1 MAKHILLLS
10 VLKKVLKRQN
20 MKPSNDNLLF
30 FLTLGILP
38 LTVDKS
44 RDRERRRLNEVRPTE
59 TKKEKLKK
67 CKTRDSK
74 VLGRSR
80 NGNDSGRKF
89 YLFRQ
94 GNI

>member
-1 MAKHILLLS
+1 
-10 VLKKVLKRQN
+10 

-30 FLTLGILP
+30 FQTLEILP

-44 RDRERRRLNEVRPTE
+44 RDRERRRLNEVRTTE
-59 TKKEKLKK
+59 TKREKLKK

-74 VLGRSR
+74 FLGRSR